1 MMSVSVVVTSHNRKY
16 EARRAL
22 DSVYAQERIPD
33 EIIFIDDASE
43 DKTKEYIMECGFSG
57 LKYIY
62 NKKRFGP
69 GISRNIGIRQAT
81 GDYIAF
87 LDSDNLW
94 YADKL
99 KVFLKVITENSDLDV
114 VFSRYK
120 KHIKYRVEEYPKMLP
135 EVRLEQYISTYGI
148 VDASAAIYKRK
159 FLMDVKGFTESMWTN
174 IDFELLLRASKK
186 KAIQIRM
193 IDRCLSEND
202 YMYDGLETNLF
213 AKYKD
218 LIHLFS
224 SYFLNIKGVGMHT
237 KFYESFKLDLE
248 QNELNMDQLLE
259 YMLKEGA
266 LTKEFIYT
274 MIDYGHDLNDKKY
287 ASAVRKAKFY
297 ALLSDWM
304 ELKWSGGSL
313 ADTLR
318 EHNIHCAAVYGAGK
332 HGRFLYQDLMD
343 RDFAVMY
350 FIDRNK
356 NAHAPEGL
364 TVYLPEEDAPTVDA
378 VLVSVYLEFEEVE
391 RSLKGCPDRKLIS
404 LDKLIKCALGKEEWE
419 YV

>member
-174 IDFELLLRASKK
+174 IDFE
-186 KAIQIRM
+186 
-193 IDRCLSEND
+193 
-202 YMYDGLETNLF
+202 
-213 AKYKD
+213 
-218 LIHLFS
+218 
-224 SYFLNIKGVGMHT
+224 
-237 KFYESFKLDLE
+237 
-248 QNELNMDQLLE
+248 
-259 YMLKEGA
+259 
-266 LTKEFIYT
+266 
-274 MIDYGHDLNDKKY
+274 
-287 ASAVRKAKFY
+287 
-297 ALLSDWM
+297 
-304 ELKWSGGSL
+304 
-313 ADTLR
+313 
-318 EHNIHCAAVYGAGK
+318 
-332 HGRFLYQDLMD
+332 
-343 RDFAVMY
+343 
-350 FIDRNK
+350 
-356 NAHAPEGL
+356 
-364 TVYLPEEDAPTVDA
+364 
-378 VLVSVYLEFEEVE
+378 
-391 RSLKGCPDRKLIS
+391 
-404 LDKLIKCALGKEEWE
+404 
-419 YV
+419 